1 MKKFKLFKLL
11 ALFVVLIA
19 SINTAWA
26 VTYNPSGVAQQTM
39 QSQQPAIQSHQ
50 MMHGGSTYQGK
61 VYTPFS
67 GDVPS
72 EQGAAGSP
80 ARVSGPRKG
89 RNPGDPTSD
98 QKSNQFPVGEPWVM
112 VFFALAFAGFIT
124 IRKHKLNQT
133 TDMKK
138 STKYIA
144 TLVLSLTLGVGNV
157 WADYLTNGQVLYADL
172 TGCGNLR
179 DTGHIKFRLRK
190 GGAGGATV
198 DLRGNRV
205 NSGEDTWFW
214 CEVPDEGYSDV
225 QIIRCSS
232 DYGSDY
238 NYTNFFTY
246 SSGKNCL
253 KPSESSWSWTSC
265 SWNTY
270 GFAQGTAI
278 YLKPAWDGGSWQSG
292 SDHMVAY
299 FYGGPHEAAFY
310 DMTAVPNHDFYSI
323 TVPYDYARVVFCRTG
338 SAASGCT
345 WDNGQVYNKSYDQS
359 LNNNNLFCITGW
371 HDNNDDSKP
380 STGSWNFKLI
390 NVYFRSTNDKP
401 WLTPYIHQWNGGS
414 GDSYTLLESYNN
426 YGTGKWWKAYINT
439 TSFNKFHVTATDT
452 PSSDACEG
460 GNKTAE
466 WNISAVSNNQG
477 YQIHCRNDKTDLDKV
492 FDNVANLTAPTV
504 VVDYAE
510 AGKTIMTLTGH
521 ITNFGYDINYVNNGY
536 ECGFTLIDSESN
548 EVNYAA
554 DCVIDDN
561 TGYFYKTITG
571 LKEGETYTVKAWA
584 KNGYAKG
591 ISSGVNRTMK
601 TNGTVRVWVYNQAGY
616 TDVYLHC
623 WYTNNCSGS
632 THTDAN
638 VSEES
643 FPGHKMTRLGT
654 TNWWYDD
661 VSYDYPRFLVND
673 GTETHQTGN
682 KGTTDYRYF
691 TNNGDALNEYT
702 GSHPTAYYIESTIGT
717 HTYYSNVVA
726 NTEDTMSFYAKAVG
740 GTVKLIKPDGTKT
753 GDLTS
758 SLSFGGK
765 DGAVFTAT
773 TTGTGLKDIAEF
785 EGDYHLHCNA
795 TSENYLLAGRGVFG
809 TSGTKFIKFETSAL
823 FDDTYNYYWVDWFR
837 NAQSIVATIG
847 NKYNDDLAG
856 VIGADANAPAG
867 KTKATGGNVR
877 FSYNPTTNTFERAI
891 IDAGNEAIKITAF
904 AVDSVL
910 VWSGSD
916 YVNDAYTAARNFG
929 DATNWMYSVKAKVRG
944 TAHANI
950 KSTYVVEKWLAENK
964 KLIGGNKGDYYT
976 VEIDYDF
983 KTNRLIAA
991 WTPGDEIDPFSLESN
1006 LMAIRTEN
1014 GAPTVLNIQ
1023 KKLLDAETVVN
1034 LTNVTKIYT
1043 VMEFTQ
1049 ASWTDVS
1056 DPYEWDGRRIDDT
1069 KEYCDEF
1076 YWLSLPYDCY
1086 VGDIFGIEGYGDG
1099 PYDKWMLQRY
1109 RGDKR
1114 AKNGWWAE
1122 IESWWENM
1130 ARTDT
1135 LKAGEGYVLRVTNLN
1150 GEYGSGSAFADASG
1164 TNKLYLYFP
1173 SMRSGVS
1180 LGLVLDGDNKEA
1192 TSMTSVIPSH
1202 ICELWRGKEKN
1213 EHAGDPNYDRRVID
1227 SNWNLIGSPS
1237 FNSTK
1242 ITTSG
1247 WQTKDPDP
1255 KEDEDV
1261 FKPKETPLKYFYT
1274 WSIVGGEPKFAIQN
1288 AENYVVPAT
1297 HAYLAQYAGTIT
1309 WAPKDSEN
1317 PLVELKAPKRTDEE
1331 GGDQTLKL
1339 VLMQDTVQADVT
1351 YVSRMAEGATED
1363 YDLNLDLSKVM
1374 NAGKSNI
1381 YTFAGYYKMAGN
1393 CLPDTTS
1400 IVPVGVMIAQD
1411 GEYTFAMPEGTNGVG
1426 VVLVDEVANTRTN
1439 LALTDYTVTLA
1450 KGTIDGRFSLE
1461 LSPIKTT
1468 PTDIDN
1474 IQGGETQTLKAR
1486 KTIVDGVLY
1495 IVKDGQVFDAR
1506 GNRVE

>member
-50 MMHGGSTYQGK
+50 MMHGGSTYQGQ

-67 GDVPS
+67 GEVPS

-112 VFFALAFAGFIT
+112 VFFALA
-124 IRKHKLNQT
+124 
-133 TDMKK
+133 
-138 STKYIA
+138 
-144 TLVLSLTLGVGNV
+144 LGVVIMIKQKRNMNMEKTSKLLTILALMMTMGAVEMWAGTKRIYFKPHTNWLDGGAHIAIHYWGTGVDENQWMVHDGDYYYYDVPDAATQLQFVRNQPSAYPDSPGFNGATWTNTGNLSCPSSRCWVMSSYSSGDWKNIWLGGRTVYVDANNFGWDKTISSGPYLRIGRDATSKGSTYAYQMTKVANTSNLYKHYQSSDWSDYTCYCITNAQGWTDDNSVYQTGGLSWRTATNGLSVVTDVTIIPKYPGVGSGAEYGGVYITRYDNHLYDEGLLHYNLNLTRNGSGTIVINAPTDGSGTMTAFTNESGNTVPSGNV
-157 WADYLTNGQVLYADL
+157 RIEATPAEGYELTSITMG
-172 TGCGNLR
+172 
-179 DTGHIKFRLRK
+179 
-190 GGAGGATV
+190 GGA
-198 DLRGNRV
+198 LKN
-205 NSGEDTWFW
+205 
-214 CEVPDEGYSDV
+214 DEGYGYTFYYNNVESTMDIVATFTKIEEKKIYIYDSGNWKNARGKLFIHAWNATMGADNSYGNWGPELKNLGGGWYEATLSTQFTHFMISDSTNTHK
-225 QIIRCSS
+225 SS
-232 DYGSDY
+232 DRAVADY
-238 NYTNFFTY
+238 T
-246 SSGKNCL
+246 
-253 KPSESSWSWTSC
+253 
-265 SWNTY
+265 
-270 GFAQGTAI
+270 
-278 YLKPAWDGGSWQSG
+278 DGGRYS
-292 SDHMVAY
+292 
-299 FYGGPHEAAFY
+299 
-310 DMTAVPNHDFYSI
+310 TADINIPTY
-323 TVPYDYARVVFCRTG
+323 
-338 SAASGCT
+338 AASEP
-345 WDNGQVYNKSYDQS
+345 NIVY
-359 LNNNNLFCITGW
+359 
-371 HDNNDDSKP
+371 
-380 STGSWNFKLI
+380 
-390 NVYFRSTNDKP
+390 V
-401 WLTPYIHQWNGGS
+401 
-414 GDSYTLLESYNN
+414 E
-426 YGTGKWWKAYINT
+426 
-439 TSFNKFHVTATDT
+439 VTK
-452 PSSDACEG
+452 G
-460 GNKTAE
+460 
-466 WNISAVSNNQG
+466 
-477 YQIHCRNDKTDLDKV
+477 
-492 FDNVANLTAPTV
+492 
-504 VVDYAE
+504 
-510 AGKTIMTLTGH
+510 
-521 ITNFGYDINYVNNGY
+521 
-536 ECGFTLIDSESN
+536 
-548 EVNYAA
+548 
-554 DCVIDDN
+554 
-561 TGYFYKTITG
+561 
-571 LKEGETYTVKAWA
+571 GETYFSNTV
-584 KNGYAKG
+584 
-591 ISSGVNRTMK
+591 T
-601 TNGTVRVWVYNQAGY
+601 
-616 TDVYLHC
+616 
-623 WYTNNCSGS
+623 
-632 THTDAN
+632 
-638 VSEES
+638 
-643 FPGHKMTRLGT
+643 
-654 TNWWYDD
+654 
-661 VSYDYPRFLVND
+661 
-673 GTETHQTGN
+673 
-682 KGTTDYRYF
+682 
-691 TNNGDALNEYT
+691 
-702 GSHPTAYYIESTIGT
+702 
-717 HTYYSNVVA
+717 
-726 NTEDTMSFYAKAVG
+726 NTEDTLSFFFP
-740 GTVKLIKPDGTKT
+740 TDGTAKLYYFNSGIQNVT
-753 GDLTS
+753 LTTDFTS
-758 SLSFGGK
+758 VK
-765 DGAVFTAT
+765 DNIVTAT
-773 TTGTGLKDIAEF
+773 WTGAKTATALTNLNTYK
-785 EGDYHLHCNA
+785 GDYHLHCYA
-795 TSENYLLAGRGVFG
+795 TSENYLINGRGLYG
-809 TSGTKFIKFETSAL
+809 TSGTRFIKFETSAL

-837 NAQSIVATIG
+837 NEQNVVATVG
-847 NKYNDDLAG
+847 NKYNDNLAG
-856 VIGADANAPAG
+856 VIGSDENAPKG
-867 KTKATGGNVR
+867 KTKASGGNVR
-877 FSYNPTTNTFERAI
+877 FSYNPTTNTFKRAI
-891 IDAGNEAIKITAF
+891 IDAGDEAIKITAF

-991 WTPGDEIDPFSLESN
+991 WTPGASITPFSLESN

-1049 ASWTDVS
+1049 ASWTDIS
-1056 DPYEWDGRRIDDT
+1056 APYEWSGRRIDDRE
-1069 KEYCDEF
+1069 KYCDEY

-1099 PYDKWMLQRY
+1099 PSDKWMIQRY

-1114 AKNGWWAE
+1114 AKSGWWAE

-1135 LKAGEGYVLRVTNLN
+1135 LRAGEGYVLRVTNLN

-1202 ICELWRGKEKN
+1202 ICEKWRGKEKN

-1237 FNSTK
+1237 FNSAK
-1242 ITTSG
+1242 IITSG
-1247 WQTKDPDP
+1247 WETEDPDP
-1255 KEDEDV
+1255 EEDDEV
-1261 FKPKETPLKYFYT
+1261 FMPKETPLKYFYT
-1274 WSIVGGEPKFAIQN
+1274 WAIAGGEPKFTIQD

-1309 WAPKDSEN
+1309 WAPTDGN
-1317 PLVELKAPKRTDEE
+1317 PLVELKVPKRTDEE

-1339 VLMQDTVQADVT
+1339 ALMQDTVQADVT

-1400 IVPVGVMIAQD
+1400 IVPVGVMIAAD
-1411 GEYTFAMPEGTNGVG
+1411 GDHTFAMPEGTNGVG
-1426 VVLVDEVANTRTN
+1426 VILVDNIAGTRTN
-1439 LALTDYTVTLA
+1439 LALTDYTVNLA
-1450 KGTIDGRFSLE
+1450 AGTYDGRFMLE
-1461 LSPIKTT
+1461 LSPIAQT
-1468 PTDIDN
+1468 PTDV
-1474 IQGGETQTLKAR
+1474 ETVDVQEVIKGAR